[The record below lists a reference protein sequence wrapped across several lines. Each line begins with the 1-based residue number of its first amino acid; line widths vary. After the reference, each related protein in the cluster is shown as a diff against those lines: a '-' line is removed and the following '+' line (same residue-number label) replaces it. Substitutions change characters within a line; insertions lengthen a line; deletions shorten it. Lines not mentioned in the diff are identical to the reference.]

1 MNIIKRL
8 KFKRRTW
15 LKYYSQGANNL
26 LNKNARFNDFNVQ
39 MLPSK
44 MFNHLFPKSNNKE
57 KCNKYLQEEITTAKI
72 NLKNL
77 GLLNKNPETIS
88 NIDFELPKL
97 QGKNLDEHFKS
108 ISQDQSKVY
117 FSQKQLTTSSTKR
130 SLGEKIWMD

>member
-1 MNIIKRL
+1 MNIIKTL

-15 LKYYSQGANNL
+15 LKYYSQEAKNL
-26 LNKNARFNDFNVQ
+26 QNKNARFNDFNVQ

-44 MFNHLFPKSNNKE
+44 MFNHLFPKTNNKE
-57 KCNKYLQEEITTAKI
+57 RCNKYLQEEITKAKA

-117 FSQKQLTTSSTKR
+117 FDLLFTFLRYLSTQLLVKP
-130 SLGEKIWMD
+130 KPF